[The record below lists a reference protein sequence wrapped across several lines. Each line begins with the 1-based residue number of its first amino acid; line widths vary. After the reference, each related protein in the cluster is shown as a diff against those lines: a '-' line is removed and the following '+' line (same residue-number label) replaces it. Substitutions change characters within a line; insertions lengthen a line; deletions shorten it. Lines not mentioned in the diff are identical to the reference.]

1 MGVVSIIFLQTII
14 QVTGYIVSCLHL
26 PKLGNLCLTPVT
38 RLRTPGME
46 PAACRRIGGAWN
58 LSLQMDA
65 LNATLPHLGNG
76 RQQSLR
82 VGMITL
88 LI

>member
-1 MGVVSIIFLQTII
+1 M
-14 QVTGYIVSCLHL
+14 
-26 PKLGNLCLTPVT
+26 K
-38 RLRTPGME
+38 
-46 PAACRRIGGAWN
+46 PAACRRIGRTWN

-88 LI
+88 LISLIVVRDLHHFPQIHNAYPVADLIDHIQVMGNEEVSQS